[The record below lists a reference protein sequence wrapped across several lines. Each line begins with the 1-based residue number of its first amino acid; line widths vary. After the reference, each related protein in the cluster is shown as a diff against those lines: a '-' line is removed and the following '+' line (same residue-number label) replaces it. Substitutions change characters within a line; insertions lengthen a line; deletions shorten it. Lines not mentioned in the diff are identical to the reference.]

1 MLLHSVLSNPFPSD
15 IAITLT
21 DQFKKNVAKQFFYVM
36 VIINILFTLLD
47 LIVGV
52 PITNDDNSNYLYG
65 SLTLQIIGDSKPSSR
80 FSFIYYNLIISITQ
94 LSLLY
99 LSFFLNVNQE
109 INDNNEYDPETMTY
123 SISQI
128 EGDGYTGMA
137 NIAKISPIAIYNE
150 VKTITSAN
158 SNDVEATNNYM
169 GNRLNISS
177 ML

>member
-1 MLLHSVLSNPFPSD
+1 M
-15 IAITLT
+15 
-21 DQFKKNVAKQFFYVM
+21 
-36 VIINILFTLLD
+36 
-47 LIVGV
+47 
-52 PITNDDNSNYLYG
+52 
-65 SLTLQIIGDSKPSSR
+65 
-80 FSFIYYNLIISITQ
+80 
-94 LSLLY
+94 
-99 LSFFLNVNQE
+99 NQE